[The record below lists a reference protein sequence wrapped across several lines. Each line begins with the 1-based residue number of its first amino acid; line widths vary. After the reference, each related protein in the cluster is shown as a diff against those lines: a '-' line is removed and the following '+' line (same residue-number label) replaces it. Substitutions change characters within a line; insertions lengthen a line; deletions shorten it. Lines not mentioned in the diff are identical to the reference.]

1 MTMLLVILGGYGSLM
16 SSYLTGNSSSA
27 SSSSDLTRS
36 LLPGL
41 SPYWTPPHTTPSLP
55 ATESMYIFYFTCIWS
70 FCYVLL
76 FPLAASNLVQIF
88 YVFFFSAEYKIS
100 YFL

>member
-55 ATESMYIFYFTCIWS
+55 ATESMYIFYFTCNWS
-70 FCYVLL
+70 NILFVFLL
-76 FPLAASNLVQIF
+76 RVVFSFGCFKFSPNILC
-88 YVFFFSAEYKIS
+88 VFFFSRI
-100 YFL
+100 